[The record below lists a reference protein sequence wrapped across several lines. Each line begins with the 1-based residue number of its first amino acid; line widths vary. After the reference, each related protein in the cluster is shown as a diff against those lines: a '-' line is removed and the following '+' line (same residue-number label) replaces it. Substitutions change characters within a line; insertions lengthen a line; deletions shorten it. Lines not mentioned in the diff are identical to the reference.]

1 MFRFTLAAAVLVS
14 SLAFAQPKISGTLV
28 GSFDGLQMGSPR
40 VRAEITLACGL
51 MCPPAM
57 PLLSYRMRAGIGTYF
72 NSSAMEST
80 GFTAYPTNEIE
91 SDGQTVILTGDVRP
105 GTVSVLIARGVT
117 CECGNNLNEGG
128 QVDLYSQPFVTPP
141 NLVVND
147 SRVGSDVIAYVTGEP
162 KGAEHVDVSF
172 TGAGIDTTVTLYE
185 ADFTARG
192 ATIARKATFPGMITV
207 TASLNGV
214 PTVRTANVTANTVVD
229 AGRPTGG
236 GGGDGPSQVG
246 MCSTT
251 ALPGLVFLALVLAR
265 RRPRGLWFNGR

>member
-1 MFRFTLAAAVLVS
+1 MFRFIFTTLLLAS
-14 SLAFAQPKISGTLV
+14 SLAAAQPKISGTLV
-28 GSFDGLQMGSPR
+28 GSFDGLQMGAPR
-40 VRAEITLACGL
+40 VRADITLACGL
-51 MCPPAM
+51 MCPPSM

-80 GFTAYPTNEIE
+80 GFTAYPTTEIE
-91 SDGQTVILTGDVRP
+91 SDGQTVILTTDVRP
-105 GTVSVLIARGVT
+105 GTINVLIARGVT

-128 QVDLYSQPFVTPP
+128 QVDLYSDPFVAPP

-147 SRVGSDVIAYVTGEP
+147 SRVGSDVIAYITAEP

-185 ADFTARG
+185 GDFTARG
-192 ATIARKATFPGMITV
+192 ATVARKATFPGMVTV
-207 TASLNGV
+207 TANLNGV
-214 PTVRTANVTANTVVD
+214 PTVRTANVAANNAID

-236 GGGDGPSQVG
+236 GGGDGMSQVG

-251 ALPGLVFLALVLAR
+251 ALPGLVFLALAFAR
-265 RRPRGLWFNGR
+265 RRFTAKR